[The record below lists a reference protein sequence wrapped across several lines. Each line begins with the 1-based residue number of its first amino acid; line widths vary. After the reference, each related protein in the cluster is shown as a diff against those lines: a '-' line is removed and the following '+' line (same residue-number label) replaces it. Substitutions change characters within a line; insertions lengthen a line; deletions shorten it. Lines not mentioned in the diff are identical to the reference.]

1 MPAPRHD
8 VDTSGPRRPGAAL
21 ALLAFA
27 SLITS
32 LDYNIVY
39 VALPDIGRGVGFSAQ
54 TLQWVVSAYAVAFG
68 AFLLLGGRMSD
79 LLGRRRMFVL
89 GLALFAVA
97 SSAGGLAREPGAL
110 IAARAG
116 QGLGGALLFPATL
129 SLVNTTFAEGRER
142 NHALSVWAATGSGG
156 LILGSLLGGVL
167 TRALGWE
174 AVFFVNVPLAGGA
187 ALLTFVI
194 LPADPARVSG
204 RRFDVFG
211 ALTATLGST
220 LLVFTLVQGP
230 ESGWTS
236 PLVAAGGVLG
246 VGLLVVFL
254 VAEGRHPD
262 ALMPLRLLRD
272 RSLGTGM
279 AVTFL
284 FMATLGTLP
293 YFLTVYFQGVHGYSA
308 LRTGFAY
315 LVPMGGGLIGS
326 LLGGRLA
333 TRFGVR
339 STLPASLA
347 VSAVGLVV
355 VGLGISANGS
365 YLDLAPGLLVFGI
378 GQGVVYTTMFAAAAT
393 GVRPHEQGVAS
404 GMASTG
410 QQVGGAM
417 GLAVLVAVANS
428 GTDGRTG
435 EALRTATADGLR
447 TAVFGA
453 AAGAVLAVLVA
464 LNFRRVR
471 GSAVD
476 AGGVDEVPRAER
488 ARPGIG

>member
-8 VDTSGPRRPGAAL
+8 VDTSGPRRPGGAL

-39 VALPDIGRGVGFSAQ
+39 VALPDIGAGVGFSAQ

-97 SSAGGLAREPGAL
+97 SSAGGLAREPGVL
-110 IAARAG
+110 IAARAV

-142 NHALSVWAATGSGG
+142 NHALSVRAATGSGG

-167 TRALGWE
+167 TQALGWE

-187 ALLTFVI
+187 ALAAFVV

-220 LLVFTLVQGP
+220 LVVFTLVQGP

-236 PLVAAGGVLG
+236 PLVAAGGALG
-246 VGLLVVFL
+246 VGLLVVFV
-254 VAEGRHPD
+254 VAEGRDPD
-262 ALMPLRLLRD
+262 ALMPPRLLRD
-272 RSLGTGM
+272 RSLCTGM
-279 AVTFL
+279 AVAFL

-326 LLGGRLA
+326 LLGGRSA
-333 TRFGVR
+333 TRLGVR

-347 VSAVGLVV
+347 VSAVGLSR
-355 VGLGISANGS
+355 SAWAS
-365 YLDLAPGLLVFGI
+365 RRTAP
-378 GQGVVYTTMFAAAAT
+378 TSTWCPACW
-393 GVRPHEQGVAS
+393 
-404 GMASTG
+404 STG
-410 QQVGGAM
+410 SAKASSTPRCSPPPRPGCGHMSRASRP
-417 GLAVLVAVANS
+417 GWRPPAGRSAARWAWRYWS
-428 GTDGRTG
+428 PSPTPARTG
-435 EALRTATADGLR
+435 APA
-447 TAVFGA
+447 
-453 AAGAVLAVLVA
+453 
-464 LNFRRVR
+464 RRCGR
-471 GSAVD
+471 PPPTDCGPPCSA
-476 AGGVDEVPRAER
+476 RRR
-488 ARPGIG
+488 ARCSRCSSR